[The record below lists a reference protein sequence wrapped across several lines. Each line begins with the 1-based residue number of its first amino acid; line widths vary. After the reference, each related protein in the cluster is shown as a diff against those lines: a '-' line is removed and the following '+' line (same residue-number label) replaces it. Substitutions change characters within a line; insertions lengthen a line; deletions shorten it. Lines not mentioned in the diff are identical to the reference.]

1 MHSAYLP
8 ILSQGDVSS
17 KTNEITENMEQ
28 LSQLKNVT
36 IGELCSIPCNNN
48 DQKVPE
54 MICDLCK
61 DVSEEDKVLTLGQDY
76 EKNPKKCSFLCW
88 LCKIM
93 LPPGTQCD
101 HLVLK

>member
-1 MHSAYLP
+1 M
-8 ILSQGDVSS
+8 
-17 KTNEITENMEQ
+17 KQ

-76 EKNPKKCSFLCW
+76 EKIPRNVVFFVGYAKLCFL
-88 LCKIM
+88 LLLNVTI
-93 LPPGTQCD
+93 
-101 HLVLK
+101 